1 MIDRYVYTGSLTTPP
16 YTENLL
22 WNVIPRVIP
31 IKPSTLDLFSR
42 SSNPSNLSFKNPVGY
57 ENREIQMRNN
67 RDLFYVNASNATE
80 EISTIS

>member
-31 IKPSTLDLFSR
+31 IKQSTLDLFSR
-42 SSNPSNLSFKNPVGY
+42 SSNHSNLSFKNPVGY

-67 RDLFYVNASNATE
+67 RDLLYVNASNATE
-80 EISTIS
+80 EILTIS